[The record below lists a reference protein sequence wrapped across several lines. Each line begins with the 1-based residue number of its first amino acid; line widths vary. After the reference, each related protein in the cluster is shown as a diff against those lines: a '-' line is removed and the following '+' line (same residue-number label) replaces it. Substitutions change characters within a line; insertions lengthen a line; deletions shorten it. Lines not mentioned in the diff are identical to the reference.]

1 MLYVSETCAA
11 TKSQRLNTVRF
22 YSSLISS
29 SIRDRGR
36 MSLRAVIQGP
46 RFFPP
51 YDSAPLQGL
60 SAPSLQAAGTE
71 RGCGAWHRPFP
82 RPGLEAT
89 LCCQDLVTWPH
100 HTTRKAGK
108 CHPGTR
114 GKRDR
119 VWGARTHAEQAPCT
133 RQSKGSFQPWGGLG
147 QRSLG
152 PAEHNAPDGDL
163 LGWPSVSVLPST
175 QDMVPHGAFPSPVT
189 FPGIHLRDKGT
200 DQTNPAF
207 LCPQCLPS
215 TKWEEK

>member
-1 MLYVSETCAA
+1 MLSFKGPGSFPLMTPPPSRASVPPPSRRLAQREGAEHGTGR
-11 TKSQRLNTVRF
+11 SQ
-22 YSSLISS
+22 
-29 SIRDRGR
+29 G
-36 MSLRAVIQGP
+36 
-46 RFFPP
+46 
-51 YDSAPLQGL
+51 
-60 SAPSLQAAGTE
+60 
-71 RGCGAWHRPFP
+71 
-82 RPGLEAT
+82 PGLEAT

-119 VWGARTHAEQAPCT
+119 VWGARTHSEQAPCT